1 MGVAAPSC
9 NMASL
14 LPLFFSHDYLLLF
27 LLLLFAIVLPS
38 RCAPAT
44 QKEFLSSHHTVDVRS
59 LLPSDAC
66 SPSKGSDEQR
76 LNLVHQHGP
85 CSPLHRKKNLS
96 HKKILNNDQSRVD
109 WLHHRISSST
119 SKQQDKLLDS
129 LDSATIP
136 ARSGN
141 SLSTGNYIVSIGIGT
156 PKRDFSVVFDTGSDV
171 TWIQCKPCVSYCYP
185 QQEPLFDPLQSSTYA
200 NISCGSPYCSQ
211 LNSYGCSGS
220 GCLYSVQYG
229 DKSYTVGFFAQ
240 DTLTLTPSNVIQ
252 NFRFG
257 CGEKNKGIF
266 GRAAGLL
273 GLGRAMTSLVSQA
286 YQMYGGVFSYCIPP
300 TASSMGYLSF
310 GSSSAMTNVKYTPM
324 LAKPNTPSFYYLNLV
339 AISVGGQQ
347 LSIPPSVFSTAGTII
362 DSGTV
367 ITRLP
372 PAAYSALRTAFK
384 QNMAGYKSAP
394 GDSLLDTCYDFTGY
408 NNITIPTVEL
418 HFDGSVTANMDA
430 SGILYVYSIS
440 QACLAFAG
448 NSDPDS
454 IAIFGNT
461 QQRTFNVVYDVSKK
475 VIGFS
480 PGGC

>member
-1 MGVAAPSC
+1 
-9 NMASL
+9 MASL
-14 LPLFFSHDYLLLF
+14 LTTFFSHYLLLF
-27 LLLLFAIVLPS
+27 LLLIFAIVLPS
-38 RCAPAT
+38 RCANAT
-44 QKEFLSSHHTVDVRS
+44 QKEFLSSYHTVDVRS

-66 SPSKGSDEQR
+66 SSSKALLEGSDEQR

-96 HKKILNNDQSRVD
+96 HEQILSNDQSRVD
-109 WLHHRISSST
+109 WLHQRISSST

-129 LDSATIP
+129 LGSATIP

-171 TWIQCKPCVSYCYP
+171 TWIQCKPCVSHCYP
-185 QQEPLFDPLQSSTYA
+185 QQDPLFDPLQSSTYA
-200 NISCGSPYCSQ
+200 NISCKSPYCSQ
-211 LNSYGCSGS
+211 RRCSGS

-229 DKSYTVGFFAQ
+229 DGSYTVGFYAQ
-240 DTLTLTPSNVIQ
+240 DTLTLTPSNVIP

-257 CGEKNKGIF
+257 CGENNSGLF
-266 GRAAGLL
+266 GLAAGLL
-273 GLGRAMTSLVSQA
+273 GLGRAMTSLVSQS

-300 TASSMGYLSF
+300 SASSMGYLSF

-372 PAAYSALRTAFK
+372 PDAYSALRTAFK

-394 GDSLLDTCYDFTGY
+394 GGSLLDTCYDFTG
-408 NNITIPTVEL
+408 NKSITIPTVEL
-418 HFDGSVTANMDA
+418 HFDGSVTAKMDA
-430 SGILYVYSIS
+430 SGILYFISIS

-448 NSDPDS
+448 NNDTNRM
-454 IAIFGNT
+454 AILGNT

-475 VIGFS
+475 MIGFS

>member
-1 MGVAAPSC
+1 
-9 NMASL
+9 MASL
-14 LPLFFSHDYLLLF
+14 LPTFFSHDYLLLL
-27 LLLLFAIVLPS
+27 LLLLFAFVLPS
-38 RCAPAT
+38 RCSHAT
-44 QKEFLSSHHTVDVRS
+44 QKEYLSSHHTVDVRS
-59 LLPSDAC
+59 LLPTNSC
-66 SPSKGSDEQR
+66 SSSKALHEGYYEQR
-76 LNLVHQHGP
+76 LNIVHQHGP

-96 HKKILNNDQSRVD
+96 HKQILNNDQSRVD
-109 WLHHRISSST
+109 WIHRRISSST
-119 SKQQDKLLDS
+119 SKQQDKLRDS

-136 ARSGN
+136 ARSGR

-156 PKRDFSVVFDTGSDV
+156 PKRDFSVLFDTGSDV

-229 DKSYTVGFFAQ
+229 DNSYTVGFFAQ
-240 DTLTLTPSNVIQ
+240 DSLTLTPSNVIP

-257 CGEKNKGIF
+257 CGEKNRGLF

-273 GLGRAMTSLVSQA
+273 GLGGDTTSLVSQA
-286 YQMYGGVFSYCIPP
+286 YQKYGGVFAYCIPP
-300 TASSMGYLSF
+300 TTSSTGYLAF
-310 GSSSAMTNVKYTPM
+310 GGSSPTTNVQYTPM
-324 LAKPNTPSFYYLNLV
+324 LTDTDTPTFYFLNLV
-339 AISVGGQQ
+339 AIIVGGQK
-347 LSIPPSVFSTAGTII
+347 LSISPTVFSTAGTII

-372 PAAYSALRTAFK
+372 PDAYSALRSAFQRK
-384 QNMAGYKSAP
+384 MSGYKSA
-394 GDSLLDTCYDFTGY
+394 SAFSILDTCYDFTGY
-408 NNITIPTVEL
+408 NNVKIPTVAL
-418 HFDGSVTANMDA
+418 QFDGSVMANLDV
-430 SGILYVYSIS
+430 SGILYVQSIS

-448 NSDPDS
+448 NSDPTDT
-454 IAIFGNT
+454 AIFGNM
-461 QQRTFNVVYDVSKK
+461 QQKTFNVVYDLSKK